1 MRRFIQLARLSL
13 ALGLALSACDR
24 GPETSN
30 DNPAPPKTAAAR
42 PQDKAPS
49 AAVRVPIQGAKIKG
63 SDRALVTVVEFSDY
77 ACPFCKRAHATVET
91 LLGQYGDKVRLAVFE
106 NPLPFHTT
114 ATPAAKWAFAAGEQ
128 GRYWQARDMLFERQ
142 KTLDE
147 ASLATMAKDLGLD
160 AERLDRDRRS
170 LAADKHVQ
178 GSLDVAAS
186 LGVTG
191 TPTFFIN
198 GVQLVGAQPE
208 ATFRAA
214 IDAAMKDAQAM
225 VARGVRPEDVY
236 AEVLKTAAAPT
247 PKAAKEAG
255 RGAGAKADG
264 KPCGAGED
272 CGCKDRDKDDAD
284 EAADAAPVD
293 VELGSAPVRG
303 AANAPVTLVV
313 FTDFQCPYCRKA
325 EATVQALEK
334 AYPGKLRIAYK
345 SAPLPFHEHA
355 RLAAK
360 ASLAA
365 QRQGKFFEYRDA
377 LFEHQDAL
385 DREALIGYAAT
396 LGLDMTRFRADLD
409 DAALE
414 AAVSADQAQVQKLDV
429 KGTPTF
435 FVNGR
440 RLVGAQPEEAF
451 RKAIDAVLAG
461 R

>member
-1 MRRFIQLARLSL
+1 MRRFIQIARLSL
-13 ALGLALSACDR
+13 ALGLAVSACDR
-24 GPETSN
+24 GPETT
-30 DNPAPPKTAAAR
+30 DTAPPKVAPAAVKGAVKG
-42 PQDKAPS
+42 PEKGAS

-63 SDRALVTVVEFSDY
+63 SDRALVTIVEFSDY
-77 ACPFCKRAHATVET
+77 ACPFCKRAHTTVEA

-114 ATPAAKWAFAAGEQ
+114 AAPAAKWAFAAGEQ
-128 GRYWQARDMLFERQ
+128 GRYWQARDTLFEHQ

-147 ASLATMAKDLGLD
+147 AALAAMAQDLGLD

-170 LAADKHVQ
+170 MAAENHVK

-191 TPTFFIN
+191 TPTFFVN
-198 GVQLVGAQPE
+198 GVKIIGAQSVD
-208 ATFRAA
+208 AFRAA
-214 IDAAMKDAQAM
+214 IDAAIKDAQAI

-236 AEVLKTAAAPT
+236 AEVLKTAAP
-247 PKAAKEAG
+247 PSPKEAG
-255 RGAGAKADG
+255 KGADARADG

-272 CGCKDRDKDDAD
+272 CGCKDRDDGD

-293 VELGSAPVRG
+293 IDLGNAPVRG

-313 FTDFQCPYCRKA
+313 FTDFECPYCRKA
-325 EATVQALEK
+325 EATVRAMEK
-334 AYPGKLRIAYK
+334 AYPGKLRVAYK

-377 LFEHQDAL
+377 VFEHQDAL
-385 DREALIGYAAT
+385 DREALLGYAGG

-414 AAVSADQAQVQKLDV
+414 AALTADHAQVEKLDV

-451 RKAIDAVLAG
+451 RKAIDRALAE